1 MKTVQ
6 HKRGTAVIMTANNP
20 VLGAGEIG
28 IETDTNQFKIGDGS
42 TAWASL
48 PYAAINASYLTTGT
62 LPDARLS
69 SSIPTWTSLNKF
81 LNFPTAG
88 IDIYP
93 RGECTN
99 VAILQLANIVSFTFF
114 TAPITAIVSSITAA
128 TGATAGSGL
137 TLARMGLYTFDET
150 TVTLVARTANDTT
163 LFTAAQT
170 LYTRSFDTAG
180 GYPANYTLTAGS
192 RYGVGILS
200 VGTTLPNYSAKAV
213 SVAISNMIPRTCAG
227 LAGQSDL
234 PTTNSSLGNLN
245 AHMFARLT

>member
-1 MKTVQ
+1 MITLK
-6 HKRGTAVIMTANNP
+6 HKRQTASAIAASNP
-20 VLGAGEIG
+20 VLAAGEFG
-28 IETDTNQFKIGDGS
+28 IETDTGRMKIGDGS
-42 TAWASL
+42 TAWNSL
-48 PYAAINASYLTTGT
+48 AYAFSSAANLTGGT

-69 SSIPTWTSLNKF
+69 SNIPTLTLLNKF

-180 GYPANYTLTAGS
+180 GYPANYTLTGGS

-200 VGTTLPNYSAKAV
+200 VGTTLPNYSAKAI
-213 SVAISNMIPRTCAG
+213 SVAISNMTPRTCAG
-227 LAGQSDL
+227 LGGQSDL
-234 PTTNSSLGNLN
+234 PTTNSNLGNLN